1 VIAVLQVDAVS
12 VTLLERLLEED
23 RLPRLAALRDR
34 GVWHR
39 LRTPAEHFAGA
50 SFHTLYTGLEVGRH
64 GLYYAFQWDAA
75 AQRVRWTEDFPAP
88 PSAWQQLDGAGARCL
103 ALDLYESRP
112 PTRFGGSFAAGVQ
125 FANRVA
131 MPARSVPAALG
142 RELRRTGGRAP
153 SGEEVFGRQ
162 SLESLRT
169 LARTTRQAPG
179 RISRAAAELLARE
192 RYDCVWIGLCAAHL
206 AGHWLWNTSQLPA
219 ADRETARREGLDR
232 VLEEVYERLDES
244 LGAIVDALP
253 GDADLV
259 VVSPLGMEE
268 NSSRSDLLPGML
280 DAVLA
285 GGAKAATANG
295 DGGSLWRL
303 RSRVPTGLRARI
315 AQALP
320 DALAL
325 ELTARLD
332 LRGVDWSRTRAFP
345 LAGDHHGH
353 VRLNLRGRE
362 RHGIVEPAEA
372 DGLLDEI
379 AAGLLTFADPDGAP
393 AVESVV
399 RTADVVDG
407 PATGDL
413 PDLVVRWSTRPSTE
427 LAGVGSPRFGDV
439 VRPGGG
445 SGTGRSGGHADDAW
459 ALVVPG
465 RSAPREPGRPASV
478 ADVAATAL
486 GVLGVPADGL
496 DGEPLLEPA
505 A

>member
-1 VIAVLQVDAVS
+1 MIAILQLDAVS
-12 VTLLERLLEED
+12 VTLLERLLDEG
-23 RLPRLAALRDR
+23 RLPRLADLRAR
-34 GVWHR
+34 GAWHR

-50 SFHTLYTGLEVGRH
+50 SFHSLYTGLEVGRH

-75 AQRVRWTEDFPAP
+75 SQRVRWTETFPAP
-88 PSAWQQLDGAGARCL
+88 ASAWQLLDHAGARCL

-112 PTRFGGSFAAGVQ
+112 PALFHGSFAEGVQ

-131 MPARSVPAALG
+131 MPTRSVPPGLG
-142 RELRRTGGRAP
+142 RELRRSGGRAP

-162 SLESLRT
+162 SLDSLRT

-179 RISRAAAELLARE
+179 RVSRALVGQLSRE
-192 RYDCVWIGLCAAHL
+192 RYDCVWIGHCAGHL
-206 AGHWLWNTSQLPA
+206 AGHWLWNMSQLPA
-219 ADRETARREGLDR
+219 ADRELARREGLDR
-232 VLEEVYERLDES
+232 VLESVYERLDES
-244 LGAIVDALP
+244 LGSILDALP
-253 GDADLV
+253 DGADV
-259 VVSPLGMEE
+259 IVVSPLGMAE

-285 GGAKAATANG
+285 GGPRAGLNG
-295 DGGSLWRL
+295 DGGSIWRL

-320 DALAL
+320 DSVAL

-362 RHGIVEPAEA
+362 RDGIVQPEA
-372 DGLLDEI
+372 VEALLDEI
-379 AAGLLTFADPDGAP
+379 GAGLLTFADPDGTP

-399 RTADVVDG
+399 RTEDVVEG
-407 PATGDL
+407 EAAGLL
-413 PDLVVRWSTRPSTE
+413 PDLVVRWSTAPSTE

-445 SGTGRSGGHADDAW
+445 SGTGRSGGHTGDAW

-465 RSAPREPGRPASV
+465 SSRLREPTRPASV
-478 ADVAATAL
+478 TDVAATAL
-486 GVLGVPADGL
+486 GALGVPAGDL